1 MERRSSVTRGVDRV
15 SIEYRS
21 SVDRG
26 SRHEKRGGTHVE
38 FMWKYTMGRTRAV
51 VDKQSKASYKLLN
64 ACETKSARLPSQGTH
79 WKTMKERTGNLCQNV
94 RGRARKKLNAEQK
107 TEGKHVE

>member
-1 MERRSSVTRGVDRV
+1 
-15 SIEYRS
+15 
-21 SVDRG
+21 
-26 SRHEKRGGTHVE
+26 
-38 FMWKYTMGRTRAV
+38 MGRTRAV

-64 ACETKSARLPSQGTH
+64 ACETKSARLPSEGTH
-79 WKTMKERTGNLCQNV
+79 WKTMKEQTGNLCQNV